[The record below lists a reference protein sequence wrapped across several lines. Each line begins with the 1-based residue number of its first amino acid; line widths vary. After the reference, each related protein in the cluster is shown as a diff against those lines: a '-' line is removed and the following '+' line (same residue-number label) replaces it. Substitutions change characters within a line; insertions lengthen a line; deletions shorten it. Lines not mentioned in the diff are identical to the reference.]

1 MKHKVLLVLLLGIII
16 SVSAS
21 AQKVTMNLKQVKL
34 EKVFSAIT
42 QQTGLTVAYSRTIV
56 NPDRIVTVEAKN
68 QELSKV
74 LNDLFLG
81 TNVNYEIGKTKIYLK
96 EKVTDSEQQTSNA
109 NKKNISGRVVDEKGE
124 PIIGASVMVQG
135 SSLGTI
141 TNVDGRYTLA
151 NVPESSTITVSYIGY
166 ITVNYAATSRN
177 LSQVVLREDSKT
189 LEEVVVVGYGT
200 QKKVNLTGAV
210 AIVSGDE
217 LTTRSAA
224 NLSQLLQGSV
234 PNMNVNFSS
243 GRPGQGGSFNI
254 RGVNSISADAAPLTI
269 IDGIE
274 GDINKVNPNDVESI
288 SVLKDA
294 SAAAIYGVRAAN
306 GVVII
311 TTKKGQRNQKAK
323 ITYNGYIGVQKATN
337 VLEMANS
344 QEYSTMLLEANYDAY
359 VSTMKAS
366 IDKFGG
372 DYSDPDFHNWKF
384 DSDTDWYKEL
394 LRSALITN
402 HSLGISG
409 GTEKST
415 YSVGMSYLYQDG
427 VMDVENNYKRLNFR
441 AALDY
446 EATNWLK
453 VGFNG
458 VFSNSTQVLPQN
470 KAWQQAFN
478 APGIYPVYDPANDN
492 TFPDKYASP
501 DAVGFTAN
509 FYNPV
514 ATANYYDSQNENY
527 QVLTN
532 FYAQFQLLPEKL
544 NFRTSYS
551 YDYSAIRGREYI
563 APYYVSS
570 WQQQAVSELTKK
582 DTNYYNYI
590 WDNILTYN
598 NQWGKH
604 NFGAMLGYSMRQ
616 QQYRYMWGK
625 ANNVPEGKDEWL
637 YLSQGNA
644 EGVTLGDDGYCY
656 RGQSYFTRL
665 SYDYA
670 GKYLLTFT
678 MRADGS
684 SKYQEHWGYFPSV
697 GAAWV
702 ISEEDFMKDQKFFD
716 YLKLRASWGR
726 LGNDHVAA
734 SDGFASITTGNSAS
748 GVFGNSTFPGYQ
760 NTTYFSYLKWE
771 LVDET
776 NVGLNFSTFKN
787 RLNVDLDYFYR
798 LTKRAVISPRLPFSN
813 DVLAGNYGK
822 ILNSGFDLSLNW
834 NDNIGRDFKYNLG
847 VNLSY
852 LKNKVKDLGGLS
864 SIKGGKTINMV
875 GKEMNSYYGY
885 KVVGVYQTLEECAE
899 DPIAVANNL
908 VPGDFKYEDVNGDNV
923 IDGDD
928 RQVLGSYIP
937 NFTYGI
943 NLGLNWKNLDFELTT
958 YGQTGGQIYNRKRAL
973 RYAQSNYNFD
983 KAQYENRWTGP
994 GSTNSHP
1001 SAAALVKGWNVSDQR
1016 VNSYFVESAD
1026 FFRIQNITLGYSLR
1040 NIKMGNYTLPGIRFS
1055 LTADRPFTT
1064 FKANSFTPELSDA
1077 EGWDT
1082 EVYPLT
1088 STYSFGI
1095 QIDF

>member
-1 MKHKVLLVLLLGIII
+1 MKRKITFLVVAVLCLQTLL
-16 SVSAS
+16 
-21 AQKVTMNLKQVKL
+21 AQNKT
-34 EKVFSAIT
+34 IR
-42 QQTGLTVAYSRTIV
+42 GTIV
-56 NPDRIVTVEAKN
+56 
-68 QELSKV
+68 
-74 LNDLFLG
+74 
-81 TNVNYEIGKTKIYLK
+81 
-96 EKVTDSEQQTSNA
+96 DSFS
-109 NKKNISGRVVDEKGE
+109 E
-124 PIIGASVMVQG
+124 PIIGASAHVKG
-135 SSLGTI
+135 TYIGTI
-141 TNVDGRYTLA
+141 SDLNGNYTLE
-151 NVPESSTITVSYIGY
+151 NVPEDAVITFSYIGM
-166 ITVNYAATSRN
+166 IPQEIAVKGKNVIN
-177 LSQVVLREDSKT
+177 VQLKDDVQK
-189 LEEVVVVGYGT
+189 LEEVVVIGYGSAKAKDLT
-200 QKKVNLTGAV
+200 SPITVVKGEALLSTPASSPMAAMQGKVAGVNVTNSGTPGEGPKV
-210 AIVSGDE
+210 AIRGK
-217 LTTRSAA
+217 
-224 NLSQLLQGSV
+224 
-234 PNMNVNFSS
+234 
-243 GRPGQGGSFNI
+243 GSFS
-254 RGVNSISADAAPLTI
+254 NSSPLYVV
-269 IDGIE
+269 DGMFYD
-274 GDINKVNPNDVESI
+274 DINFLNSNDI
-288 SVLKDA
+288 QDMSVLKDA

-478 APGIYPVYDPANDN
+478 APGIYPVYDSANDN

-551 YDYSAIRGREYI
+551 YDYSAVRGREYI

-702 ISEEDFMKDQKFFD
+702 ISEEDFMKDISWIQN
-716 YLKLRASWGR
+716 LKLRASYGETGSQAITAYQSLASFSTTSYVLNGSSAVALVPGR
-726 LGNDHVAA
+726 VPNPD
-734 SDGFASITTGNSAS
+734 
-748 GVFGNSTFPGYQ
+748 
-760 NTTYFSYLKWE
+760 LKWE
-771 LVDET
+771 TTKQTDIGIDLSVLGGRISLVADYYYKKT
-776 NVGLNFSTFKN
+776 
-787 RLNVDLDYFYR
+787 VDLHYD
-798 LTKRAVISPRLPFSN
+798 
-813 DVLAGNYGK
+813 K
-822 ILNSGFDLSLNW
+822 ILPYYTGYSSQTQNIGSKSNKGWEFSLN
-834 NDNIGRDFKYNLG
+834 
-847 VNLSY
+847 
-852 LKNKVKDLGGLS
+852 
-864 SIKGGKTINMV
+864 T
-875 GKEMNSYYGY
+875 
-885 KVVGVYQTLEECAE
+885 Q
-899 DPIAVANNL
+899 NL
-908 VPGDFKYEDVNGDNV
+908 VGDFKWSTSLNIALNREKVLDLGDDEYFYTNGSGGALGAGFNETGIVKVGEPLGNFYGYVFDGIYQNEAEAKALGLTKDDVGSVKFKDLEPSGVRPVSGPNQ
-923 IDGDD
+923 DGDSFI
-928 RQVLGSYIP
+928 RNNPIS
-937 NFTYGI
+937 I
-943 NLGLNWKNLDFELTT
+943 NLMIRINGKPL
-958 YGQTGGQIYNRKRAL
+958 
-973 RYAQSNYNFD
+973 
-983 KAQYENRWTGP
+983 
-994 GSTNSHP
+994 P
-1001 SAAALVKGWNVSDQR
+1001 S
-1016 VNSYFVESAD
+1016 
-1026 FFRIQNITLGYSLR
+1026 
-1040 NIKMGNYTLPGIRFS
+1040 
-1055 LTADRPFTT
+1055 
-1064 FKANSFTPELSDA
+1064 
-1077 EGWDT
+1077 
-1082 EVYPLT
+1082 
-1088 STYSFGI
+1088 
-1095 QIDF
+1095 

>member
-1 MKHKVLLVLLLGIII
+1 MKTNEATLRPGRNERYPLLRPAFAILVLFALCVQTL
-16 SVSAS
+16 S
-21 AQKVTMNLKQVKL
+21 AQN
-34 EKVFSAIT
+34 
-42 QQTGLTVAYSRTIV
+42 QTVR
-56 NPDRIVTVEAKN
+56 
-68 QELSKV
+68 
-74 LNDLFLG
+74 
-81 TNVNYEIGKTKIYLK
+81 
-96 EKVTDSEQQTSNA
+96 
-109 NKKNISGRVVDEKGE
+109 
-124 PIIGASVMVQG
+124 
-135 SSLGTI
+135 GTI
-141 TNVDGRYTLA
+141 TDSSGEPVIGATAHVKNTYIGTVSDLDGNYVLE
-151 NVPESSTITVSYIGY
+151 NVPAGAVIAFTYLGMLPQEIKVNGQTVINVRL
-166 ITVNYAATSRN
+166 TDDVQN
-177 LSQVVLREDSKT
+177 
-189 LEEVVVVGYGT
+189 LEEVVVIGYGSAKAKDLT
-200 QKKVNLTGAV
+200 SPITVVKGESLLSVPSTSPMGAMQGKVAGVTVTNSGTPGEGPTV
-210 AIVSGDE
+210 AIRGK
-217 LTTRSAA
+217 
-224 NLSQLLQGSV
+224 
-234 PNMNVNFSS
+234 
-243 GRPGQGGSFNI
+243 GSFA
-254 RGVNSISADAAPLTI
+254 NSSPLYVVDGMFYDD
-269 IDGIE
+269 IDFLNNN
-274 GDINKVNPNDVESI
+274 DIQDM

-311 TTKKGQRNQKAK
+311 TTKKGQRNQKAQ
-323 ITYNGYIGVQKATN
+323 ITYNGYVGIQQATN
-337 VLEMANS
+337 VLEMTNS
-344 QEYSTMLLEANYDAY
+344 KEYATMLLEANYDAY

-372 DYSDPDFHNWKF
+372 SYAHPDFHNWTF
-384 DSDTDWYKEL
+384 GSDTDWYEEL
-394 LRSALITN
+394 LRKAVITN

-409 GTEKST
+409 GTEKGT
-415 YSVGMSYLYQDG
+415 YSIGMNYLYQDG
-427 VMDVENNYKRLNFR
+427 IMDVENNYERLNFR
-441 AALDY
+441 AATEY
-446 EATNWLK
+446 EATRWLK

-458 VFSNSTQVLPQN
+458 VFSMSTQIMPKN
-470 KAWQQAFN
+470 AAWQQAFN
-478 APGIYPVYDPANDN
+478 APGIYPVYDAANDR
-492 TFPDKYASP
+492 TFPEKYASP

-514 ATANYYDSQNENY
+514 ASADYYDSKNENF
-527 QVLTN
+527 QALTN
-532 FYAQFQLLPEKL
+532 FYAQLQLLPEKL
-544 NFRTSYS
+544 SFRTSYS
-551 YDYSAIRGREYI
+551 YDYSSIRGREFT

-570 WQQQAVSELTKK
+570 WQQQAVSKLTKK

-598 NQWGKH
+598 DQWGAH
-604 NFGAMLGYSMRQ
+604 SFGAILGYSMRQ
-616 QQYRYMWGK
+616 QQYRYLWGT
-625 ANNVPEGKDEWL
+625 ADNVPEGKEEWL

-644 EGVTLGDDGYCY
+644 EGVTLGDDGYKY

-665 SYDYA
+665 NYDYA

-684 SKYQEHWGYFPSV
+684 SKYQEKWGYFPSV

-702 ISEEDFMKDQKFFD
+702 VSEESFMKKQPVLD

-734 SDGFASITTGNSAS
+734 SDGFASITTGNGAS
-748 GVFGNSTFPGYQ
+748 GVFGNNTFPGFQ
-760 NTTYFSYLKWE
+760 NTTYYSYLKWE

-776 NVGLNFSTFKN
+776 NVGLNFSTLKN

-822 ILNSGFDLSLNW
+822 ILNQGVDLSATW
-834 NDNIGRDFKYNLG
+834 NDKVGKDFRYSVG
-847 VNLSY
+847 VNLSF
-852 LKNKVKDLGGLS
+852 LKNKVKDLGGMS

-875 GKEMNSYYGY
+875 GEEMNSFYGY
-885 KVVGVYQTLEECAE
+885 KVVGIYQTAAECAA
-899 DPIAVANNL
+899 DPVAVANGL
-908 VPGDFKYEDVNGDNV
+908 VPGDFRYEDVNGDNV

-943 NLGLNWKNLDFELTT
+943 NLGLAWKGLDFELTT
-958 YGQTGGQIYNRKRAL
+958 YGQTGAQLYNRKRAL

-994 GSTNSHP
+994 YSTNTDP

-1026 FFRIQNITLGYSLR
+1026 FFRIQNITLGYKLSDL
-1040 NIKMGNYTLPGIRFS
+1040 KMGGYTMPGLRFY

-1064 FKANSFTPELSDA
+1064 FKAHSFTPELSDS

-1088 STYSFGI
+1088 SSYSFGV

>member
-1 MKHKVLLVLLLGIII
+1 
-16 SVSAS
+16 
-21 AQKVTMNLKQVKL
+21 
-34 EKVFSAIT
+34 
-42 QQTGLTVAYSRTIV
+42 
-56 NPDRIVTVEAKN
+56 
-68 QELSKV
+68 
-74 LNDLFLG
+74 
-81 TNVNYEIGKTKIYLK
+81 
-96 EKVTDSEQQTSNA
+96 
-109 NKKNISGRVVDEKGE
+109 
-124 PIIGASVMVQG
+124 
-135 SSLGTI
+135 
-141 TNVDGRYTLA
+141 
-151 NVPESSTITVSYIGY
+151 
-166 ITVNYAATSRN
+166 
-177 LSQVVLREDSKT
+177 
-189 LEEVVVVGYGT
+189 
-200 QKKVNLTGAV
+200 
-210 AIVSGDE
+210 
-217 LTTRSAA
+217 
-224 NLSQLLQGSV
+224 
-234 PNMNVNFSS
+234 
-243 GRPGQGGSFNI
+243 
-254 RGVNSISADAAPLTI
+254 
-269 IDGIE
+269 
-274 GDINKVNPNDVESI
+274 
-288 SVLKDA
+288 
-294 SAAAIYGVRAAN
+294 
-306 GVVII
+306 
-311 TTKKGQRNQKAK
+311 
-323 ITYNGYIGVQKATN
+323 
-337 VLEMANS
+337 
-344 QEYSTMLLEANYDAY
+344 
-359 VSTMKAS
+359 
-366 IDKFGG
+366 
-372 DYSDPDFHNWKF
+372 
-384 DSDTDWYKEL
+384 
-394 LRSALITN
+394 
-402 HSLGISG
+402 
-409 GTEKST
+409 
-415 YSVGMSYLYQDG
+415 
-427 VMDVENNYKRLNFR
+427 
-441 AALDY
+441 
-446 EATNWLK
+446 
-453 VGFNG
+453 
-458 VFSNSTQVLPQN
+458 
-470 KAWQQAFN
+470 
-478 APGIYPVYDPANDN
+478 
-492 TFPDKYASP
+492 
-501 DAVGFTAN
+501 
-509 FYNPV
+509 
-514 ATANYYDSQNENY
+514 
-527 QVLTN
+527 
-532 FYAQFQLLPEKL
+532 
-544 NFRTSYS
+544 
-551 YDYSAIRGREYI
+551 
-563 APYYVSS
+563 
-570 WQQQAVSELTKK
+570 
-582 DTNYYNYI
+582 
-590 WDNILTYN
+590 
-598 NQWGKH
+598 
-604 NFGAMLGYSMRQ
+604 
-616 QQYRYMWGK
+616 MWGK

-928 RQVLGSYIP
+928 RQVLGAYIP

-1040 NIKMGNYTLPGIRFS
+1040 NIKMGNHTLPGIRFS